1 MFKNQENVHVF
12 GQNSAGFTSALTL
25 FYIAENYHMYL
36 ATNKIVTLSGETY
49 LDQPIIPDTSV
60 NFKEEDV
67 IEVSKG
73 WLLK

>member
-1 MFKNQENVHVF
+1 
-12 GQNSAGFTSALTL
+12 
-25 FYIAENYHMYL
+25 MYL

-67 IEVSKG
+67 IEVAKG

>member
-1 MFKNQENVHVF
+1 MFKKQENVHVF

-49 LDQPIIPDTSV
+49 LDQPIIPDTSL

-67 IEVSKG
+67 IEVAKG